1 MTSGIF
7 WLNSHI
13 SGYLWF
19 QSLMELYTG
28 HFVMTELSTALKQ
41 LFGVWGPSSLI
52 KNEHWKDQI

>member
-7 WLNSHI
+7 WLNSRI

-19 QSLMELYTG
+19 QSLMELHTG

-41 LFGVWGPSSLI
+41 LFGYGGAKFI
-52 KNEHWKDQI
+52 D